1 MAQYVKEKGLPLP
14 VTILLAHRSPLV
26 REGLKTVLGSQ
37 EDLRVIGETNNG
49 LDALTLVDRLRP
61 DVLIVDVRMPRL
73 SGLEVTR
80 QVCQRVPRT
89 RVMVLSASTNVT
101 YVLEARHHGATGYLL
116 KDDDISELAEKVRDV
131 AAGRLTLSTALAERL
146 IALQSHRTPP
156 GVRDLYET
164 LTTREREVLHLA
176 AEGWSSTEIA
186 VALGISP
193 RTVETHRSHLM
204 QKLGLR
210 TQTELIRYALSRGI
224 LPLEM

>member
-1 MAQYVKEKGLPLP
+1 MAQYVKEKGRPLP

-37 EDLRVIGETNNG
+37 EDLRVIGETDNG
-49 LDALTLVDRLRP
+49 LDAITLVDRLRP

-80 QVCQRVPRT
+80 RVCQRAPRT
-89 RVMVLSASTNVT
+89 RVMVLSSYTNVA

-116 KDDDISELAEKVRDV
+116 KDDDVSELAEKVRDV
-131 AAGRLTLSTALAERL
+131 ATGRLTLSTSLAERL
-146 IALQSHRTPP
+146 IAMQSHRAPP

-176 AEGWSSTEIA
+176 AEGRSSTEIA

-193 RTVETHRSHLM
+193 RTVETHRIHLM

-224 LPLEM
+224 LPMEM